1 MTQVHKWMELF
12 AFFIYFFKSCTF
24 GACLY
29 GFFINT
35 FTPTFLL
42 DTYSVLPVYYILRKI
57 PAYPFIRAYPF
68 IKFDGI
74 VQPTRL
80 LEPTLLLER

>member
-1 MTQVHKWMELF
+1 MKEIICFLY
-12 AFFIYFFKSCTF
+12 YFFKSSTF
-24 GACLY
+24 GACPNGLY
-29 GFFINT
+29 IDT
-35 FTPTFLL
+35 FTPTLLL
-42 DTYSVLPVYYILRKI
+42 DGHSVLPVYYISRKI

-68 IKFDGI
+68 IKFDKK

>member
-1 MTQVHKWMELF
+1 MTQT
-12 AFFIYFFKSCTF
+12 A
-24 GACLY
+24 
-29 GFFINT
+29 NT
-35 FTPTFLL
+35 VLL
-42 DTYSVLPVYYILRKI
+42 DTQYCNINPTCLLDSHSVLPVYYILRKI

-68 IKFDGI
+68 IKFDEI

>member
-1 MTQVHKWMELF
+1 MKLF
-12 AFFIYFFKSCTF
+12 ASFITTSSLAHLEHVPY
-24 GACLY
+24 GLY
-29 GFFINT
+29 INT
-35 FTPTFLL
+35 STPTLQL
-42 DTYSVLPVYYILRKI
+42 DRHSVLPVYYILRKI

-68 IKFDGI
+68 IKFDEK

>member
-1 MTQVHKWMELF
+1 MD
-12 AFFIYFFKSCTF
+12 FILSKTY
-24 GACLY
+24 
-29 GFFINT
+29 
-35 FTPTFLL
+35 TPTLLL
-42 DTYSVLPVYYILRKI
+42 DRHSALPGYYILRKI

-68 IKFDGI
+68 IKFDEI

>member
-1 MTQVHKWMELF
+1 MSLWVVYKH
-12 AFFIYFFKSCTF
+12 
-24 GACLY
+24 
-29 GFFINT
+29 IN
-35 FTPTFLL
+35 P
-42 DTYSVLPVYYILRKI
+42 PIYYILRKI

-68 IKFDGI
+68 IKFDEK

>member
-1 MTQVHKWMELF
+1 MNEITCFLY
-12 AFFIYFFKSCTF
+12 YFFKSCIF
-24 GACLY
+24 GACPYWLY
-29 GFFINT
+29 INT
-35 FTPTFLL
+35 FTPTLLL
-42 DTYSVLPVYYILRKI
+42 DRHSVLPVYYILRKI

-68 IKFDGI
+68 IEFDEK

>member
-1 MTQVHKWMELF
+1 MNEIIC
-12 AFFIYFFKSCTF
+12 FFYYFFKSCTF
-24 GACLY
+24 WACPY
-29 GFFINT
+29 GFLYINK
-35 FTPTFLL
+35 FTPTLLL
-42 DTYSVLPVYYILRKI
+42 DRLSVLPVYYILRKI

-68 IKFDGI
+68 IKFDEI